1 MESQRARLL
10 FGGGIALAGALIV
23 FLTVGWP
30 QRTQP
35 QPKDSSVGPPISG
48 DDNAMGASDIPVADP
63 SRAQPVTAAMA
74 VSKKEL
80 HAGDT
85 FELCARVRIAGGHH
99 IYGTNATHGPF
110 IPTALTLSLPREV
123 ESMDRW
129 SAPKP
134 TEAKGG
140 DLIYTESVVFRRHLK
155 IQPSAKPGKLKLSG
169 ELLCQ
174 PCSEELCWP
183 PRMIPLSVSVTVQA
197 PKTE

>member
-10 FGGGIALAGALIV
+10 FGGDLALAGALIV

-30 QRTQP
+30 QRTQS
-35 QPKDSSVGPPISG
+35 QPKDSSGGLPISG
-48 DDNAMGASDIPVADP
+48 NNNTMDASNIPVADP
-63 SRAQPVTAAMA
+63 SPAQPVTAAMA
-74 VSKKEL
+74 ISKKEL
-80 HAGDT
+80 HAGDA
-85 FELCARVRIAGGHH
+85 FELCVRVRIAGGHH
-99 IYGTNATHGPF
+99 IYGTNTTRGPF
-110 IPTALTLSLPREV
+110 IPTKLTLSLPREV
-123 ESMDRW
+123 ESIDRW

-134 TEAKGG
+134 IEAKGG

-183 PRMIPLSVSVTVQA
+183 PRNIPLSVSVTVQE